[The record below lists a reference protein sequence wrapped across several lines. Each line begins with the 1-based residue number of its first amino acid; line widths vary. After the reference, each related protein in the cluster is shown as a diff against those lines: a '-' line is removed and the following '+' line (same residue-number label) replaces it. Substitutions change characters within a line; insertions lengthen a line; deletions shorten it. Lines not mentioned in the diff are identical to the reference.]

1 MIKITIQGTDG
12 AELGSFEAEKGKV
25 ITEMAQAN
33 NVEIPFSCGAG
44 ACGLCLCEVVEGR
57 DLINDA
63 FLNHAMMEL
72 EENQILTCISAIK
85 DEVFEEEKDAEII
98 LKRCV

>member
-1 MIKITIQGTDG
+1 
-12 AELGSFEAEKGKV
+12 
-25 ITEMAQAN
+25 
-33 NVEIPFSCGAG
+33 
-44 ACGLCLCEVVEGR
+44 
-57 DLINDA
+57 
-63 FLNHAMMEL
+63 MMEL